1 MALADD
7 LALYAWGYW
16 SHEHHPMRLDH
27 LCLNTIQRKSPCDA
41 CATACP
47 EGIRVDARTVQWT
60 GCTNCNLCV
69 TACPT
74 SAINQSS
81 TSFADVKRRV
91 LELDDAVS
99 FGCAR
104 ASEKPDVPCSC
115 LSAIPW
121 ELCAAA
127 ALSGG
132 LALLAHPCSSCPHEN
147 LVAGVK
153 ALVHKLKEF
162 LTEEGFTALVS
173 MSKKTAT
180 ADGANKRLAFQSLAN
195 TARSGASML
204 IEGTEE
210 PTLSCYRALL
220 LEVLES
226 RIQAGEP
233 AQVTWPTL
241 TVDDTCRGCN
251 VCALMCPH
259 DAIDVRVP
267 EATSHKEHFTEEELA
282 SAHIDPDAQVFIH
295 QASKCTQ
302 CGLCYLSC
310 IEQSLFGWEN
320 VHSSDLPV
328 FKAMPLDV
336 AVCEKCHR
344 PFKPQAD
351 ELRCTACSRFI

>member
-7 LALYAWGYW
+7 IALYAWGYW

-27 LCLNTIQRKSPCDA
+27 LCLNTIQRKTPCTA
-41 CATACP
+41 CTAACP
-47 EGIRVDARTVQWT
+47 EGIQVHAKNVQWT
-60 GCTNCNLCV
+60 GCTDCNLCV

-81 TSFADVKRRV
+81 TSFEDVKRRI

-99 FGCAR
+99 FGCPR
-104 ASEKPDVPCSC
+104 STEKADVPCSC
-115 LSAIPW
+115 LSAVPW

-147 LVAGVK
+147 LVLGVK
-153 ALVHKLKEF
+153 ALVAKLREF
-162 LTEEGFTALVS
+162 LGRDEFSELVS
-173 MSKKTAT
+173 MSKHTAT
-180 ADGANKRLAFQSLAN
+180 ADGANKRLAFQSLAD

-204 IEGTEE
+204 VEGDQK
-210 PTLSCYRALL
+210 PTMSCYRALL
-220 LEVLES
+220 LEVLEAH
-226 RIQAGEP
+226 IQADDAVP
-233 AQVTWPTL
+233 VTWPVL
-241 TVDDTCRGCN
+241 SLEDTCRGCN

-267 EATSHKEHFTEEELA
+267 EAPNNKLHLTDEELEA
-282 SAHIDPDAQVFIH
+282 AHIDTEAQVLIH

-310 IEQSLFGWEN
+310 IEQALYGWDRVRTSN
-320 VHSSDLPV
+320 VPML
-328 FKAMPLDV
+328 KAMPIDV
-336 AVCEKCHR
+336 AVCEKCQR
-344 PFKPQAD
+344 PFKPKEGETKCPA
-351 ELRCTACSRFI
+351 CTRFA